1 MTPLQASPAF
11 RRLQYGLVALQSA
24 GFAINNPARTA
35 IIPRLVE
42 PRLLPAANVLQTVAW
57 NLALTVGP
65 LIAAVL
71 VAYDARDPRP

>member
-1 MTPLQASPAF
+1 M
-11 RRLQYGLVALQSA
+11 ALQSA

-57 NLALTVGP
+57 NIALTVGP